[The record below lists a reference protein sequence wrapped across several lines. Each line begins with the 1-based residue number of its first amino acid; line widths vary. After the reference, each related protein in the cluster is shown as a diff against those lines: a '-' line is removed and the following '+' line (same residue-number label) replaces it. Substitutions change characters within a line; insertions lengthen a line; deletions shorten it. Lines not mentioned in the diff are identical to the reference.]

1 MVIRALT
8 SVNGSAYATTE
19 AESNSEGADHGS
31 RQPSEFRLRAVRGRG
46 EGHEPVPAVGADR
59 RIEARL
65 VLRAGALELFRGA
78 AAASARLRPDH
89 QEGSRAPR
97 AVPGKSDAAR
107 HHLHLRF
114 VVRRIADHHA

>member
-8 SVNGSAYATTE
+8 SVDGSAYATTE
-19 AESNSEGADHGS
+19 AERKFRGAHHGG

-89 QEGSRAPR
+89 HERSRAPR
-97 AVPGKSDAAR
+97 AVPGESDTAR

-114 VVRRIADHHA
+114 AV